1 MINRITFNI
10 SILIMLFFV
19 GCKTQENKSKESD
32 GVEAFSKI
40 DKKSESL
47 FTKKDRVNNY
57 KKSIAK
63 AESLNK
69 SLKENANYS
78 GYGATA
84 INNKSQKLKKDKTKK
99 ENILKKKTNYDSK
112 SLNSQVYSA
121 YSTN

>member
-10 SILIMLFFV
+10 SILITLFFV
-19 GCKTQENKSKESD
+19 GCKTQENNSKKSD

-69 SLKENANYS
+69 SLKQNANYS

-84 INNKSQKLKKDKTKK
+84 INNKSQKLKKDKTEK
-99 ENILKKKTNYDSK
+99 ETIPKKKTNYDSK

>member
-10 SILIMLFFV
+10 SVLIMLFFV
-19 GCKTQENKSKESD
+19 GCKTKENTSKKSD

-69 SLKENANYS
+69 SLKQNANYS

-84 INNKSQKLKKDKTKK
+84 INNKSQKLKKDKTEK
-99 ENILKKKTNYDSK
+99 ENIPKKKTNYDSK

>member
-1 MINRITFNI
+1 MLKNFI
-10 SILIMLFFV
+10 SFALIFFFFS
-19 GCKTQENKSKESD
+19 CEDSKSDASSSSKAED
-32 GVEAFSKI
+32 AFSKI

-47 FTKKDRVNNY
+47 FTKQDRVNNY

-78 GYGATA
+78 GYGATTV
-84 INNKSQKLKKDKTKK
+84 NKKSPKLKK
-99 ENILKKKTNYDSK
+99 ENSPKKKVNYGSK
-112 SLNSQVYSA
+112 SINSQVYSA

>member
-10 SILIMLFFV
+10 SVLIMLFFV
-19 GCKTQENKSKESD
+19 GCKTKENTSKKSD

-69 SLKENANYS
+69 SLKENANYI

-84 INNKSQKLKKDKTKK
+84 INKKSQKLKKDKTKK
-99 ENILKKKTNYDSK
+99 ENLPKKKTNYDSK

>member
-1 MINRITFNI
+1 MFKNFI
-10 SILIMLFFV
+10 SFALIFFFFS
-19 GCKTQENKSKESD
+19 CEDSKSDASSSSKAED
-32 GVEAFSKI
+32 AFSKI

-47 FTKKDRVNNY
+47 FTKQDRVNNY

-69 SLKENANYS
+69 SLKDNANYS

-84 INNKSQKLKKDKTKK
+84 VNKKNSKTKK
-99 ENILKKKTNYDSK
+99 EKIKKENLSKKKVNYGSK
-112 SLNSQVYSA
+112 SINSQVYSA

>member
-1 MINRITFNI
+1 
-10 SILIMLFFV
+10 MLFFV

-84 INNKSQKLKKDKTKK
+84 INNKSQKLKEDKTKT